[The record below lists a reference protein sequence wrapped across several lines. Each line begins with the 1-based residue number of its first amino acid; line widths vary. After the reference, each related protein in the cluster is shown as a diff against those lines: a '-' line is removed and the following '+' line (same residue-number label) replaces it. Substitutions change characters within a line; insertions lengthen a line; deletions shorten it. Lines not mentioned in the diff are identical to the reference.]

1 MKKFLVIVL
10 LSLVVASA
18 ASAFDFGLGYVTSGS
33 LQGPALVFEPFPL
46 LTLEGGV
53 NLMNIALVSPT
64 VTLKGKTWMDT
75 ELEPAWPAGTTRKLL
90 GYDEI
95 KVSAVSGTAGVRA
108 SLNLQRPNGQSK
120 FFLGVGA
127 NVIKMLFQVN
137 TLDTFD
143 DGSAKLNGSIGALA
157 GEGVAFCGTELRL
170 KSIPNFRIRAEMGY
184 ALTVLGYIQGTLER
198 TYVDAGTGE
207 HIKYMVELTP
217 GLSWGKTYA
226 SVGAIWYFLK

>member
-1 MKKFLVIVL
+1 MKKFLIFIL
-10 LSLVVASA
+10 ATLVFVTA
-18 ASAFDFGLGYVTSGS
+18 ASAFNFGLGYVSSGS
-33 LQGPALVFEPFPL
+33 LQGPTLVFEPFPL

-64 VTLKGKTWMDT
+64 VTLKSKSWMDPDP
-75 ELEPAWPAGTTRKLL
+75 EPAWPTGTTMKLL

-95 KVSAVSGTAGVRA
+95 KVNAVSGTAGIRA

-127 NVIKMLFQVN
+127 NVIRMLFQVN
-137 TLDTFD
+137 TLDTFT
-143 DGSAKLNGSIGALA
+143 DGSSKISGTISALA

-184 ALTVLGYIQGTLER
+184 ALTVLGNIQGTIER

-207 HIKYMVELTP
+207 YNKARLDLTP